1 MIESGEVI
9 EIEGSI
15 AKIKFTRT
23 SACGKCKICGFKEGD
38 SEVVIETENT
48 LGAKVQDRV
57 EVSVAPGNVLK
68 ASAYAYIFPLVM
80 LIIGL
85 VLGYIT
91 GNAIKIFENPEIFA
105 AICGIVL
112 TAVSFIVIKIT
123 EPYIKKRIKNHFSM
137 VAILQK

>member
-9 EIEGSI
+9 EIEGQI
-15 AKIKFTRT
+15 AKVKFLRT

-38 SEVVIETENT
+38 AEVVIETKNT
-48 LGAKVQDRV
+48 LGAKVHDRV
-57 EVSVAPGNVLK
+57 EISVAPGNILK

-85 VLGYIT
+85 VAGYLV
-91 GNAIKIFENPEIFA
+91 GNAVRIFVNPEIFSA
-105 AICGIVL
+105 LCGIVL

-123 EPYIKKRIKNHFSM
+123 EPYLKKRIKNHFSM
-137 VAILQK
+137 VSILQK